1 MDKIQQMG
9 ILKRGLWLGL
19 LQLMVIYTAMYLFFY
34 EAPYLADIPRK
45 LRHLIKFS
53 SLIGVYLLGT
63 YHLRFEQ
70 QRWMG
75 AVWHIVHISGI
86 SFVLSV
92 GAFDWLVHPTSQA
105 VRLLAHQ
112 INEFLISPVLFVAM
126 GLLEKYLKKK

>member
-1 MDKIQQMG
+1 MGKIQQMG

-34 EAPYLADIPRK
+34 EAPYLTEIPRK
-45 LRHLIKFS
+45 IRHLIKFG

-70 QRWMG
+70 QRWM
-75 AVWHIVHISGI
+75 AALWHIVHLSGI
-86 SFVLSV
+86 SFVMMV
-92 GAFDWLVHPTSQA
+92 GAYDWIVRPTPFY
-105 VRLLAHQ
+105 VRALAQQ

-126 GLLEKYLKKK
+126 GLLEKYLKKN

>member
-1 MDKIQQMG
+1 MG

-34 EAPYLADIPRK
+34 EAPYFADIPRK

-63 YHLRFEQ
+63 YHLRFEK

-75 AVWHIVHISGI
+75 ALWHIVHISGI
-86 SFVLSV
+86 SFVLSM